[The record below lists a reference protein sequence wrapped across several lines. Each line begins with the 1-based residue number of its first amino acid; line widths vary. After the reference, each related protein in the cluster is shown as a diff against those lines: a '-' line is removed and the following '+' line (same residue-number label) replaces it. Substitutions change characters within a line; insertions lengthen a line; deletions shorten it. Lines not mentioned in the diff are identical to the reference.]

1 MINEAQVATLDGLV
15 PQDAAELAKR
25 LDTLDAE
32 IMRGAIAERF
42 FPKLKL
48 QQVLV
53 EATALHS
60 FFAGRYWKWKAIH
73 DNQEVEAYI
82 TLKNAASMNSEKF
95 VSASAEREA
104 AYAVRE
110 VNYVVGFYQGNLVR
124 CQEYINTCKKLLETI
139 EKEEQAQ

>member
-1 MINEAQVATLDGLV
+1 MSEAQVSALEGLI
-15 PQDAAELAKR
+15 PTDAADLAKR
-25 LDTLDAE
+25 LDEIDTE

-42 FPKLKL
+42 FPKLRL
-48 QQVLV
+48 QQLLV
-53 EATALHS
+53 ETTALHS

-73 DNQEVEAYI
+73 DNQEVESYVA
-82 TLKNAASMNSEKF
+82 LKSAAGVSGEKF

-104 AYAVRE
+104 AYAVRQL
-110 VNYVVGFYQGNLVR
+110 NYIVSIYQGNLVR